1 LKTIIY
7 GVNVLKDE
15 GILIPKRSSNEK
27 IRNKKCSK
35 QSKGSEYKP
44 GVFSK

>member
-1 LKTIIY
+1 MKGFLFQKEVQIT
-7 GVNVLKDE
+7 
-15 GILIPKRSSNEK
+15 K

-35 QSKGSEYKP
+35 QSTGSEYKP